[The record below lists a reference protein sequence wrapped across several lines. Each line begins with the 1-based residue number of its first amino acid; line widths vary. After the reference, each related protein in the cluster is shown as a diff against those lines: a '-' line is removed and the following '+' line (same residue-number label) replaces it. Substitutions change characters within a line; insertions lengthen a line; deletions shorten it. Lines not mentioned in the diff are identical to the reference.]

1 MHGVGLLKMHQRLY
15 ALFILY
21 ERQQL
26 LHSCPSL
33 LIREGQELAE
43 LGSTGP
49 IRCSCPGAGRMSVVP
64 PNSDVETDSK

>member
-26 LHSCPSL
+26 LHLRPSL
-33 LIREGQELAE
+33 EHAE
-43 LGSTGP
+43 CLFWP
-49 IRCSCPGAGRMSVVP
+49 KE
-64 PNSDVETDSK
+64 DL